1 MEPLVK
7 AALVGTGRTA
17 EPASTQSPVDDLLR
31 RAAVEDP
38 ERALLLAAGA
48 WAVWR
53 LAGRTPALLPE
64 PPEAAPEETR
74 PVCAPRGAELLEQMI
89 DGPYRLLLPEA
100 CGLLA
105 AAGQR
110 LPHALLPAALGLP
123 KPYRAAI
130 RPVLGERGPWLAR
143 QEPAWGWAAGPTL
156 EPEEGDEET
165 LPADADRL
173 WEEGSFETREALLV
187 RVRRVDPA
195 RGRAWLEAGLS
206 KEKADRRTALL
217 EKLATDLGP
226 EDEPLLEKS
235 LDDRS
240 QQVRTAAGLLLARL
254 PGSAYARRLRER
266 ADVLLSWEAPKSGG
280 GLLGKVGALLGS
292 GKGRGRLL
300 VDPPQ
305 EVDKSW
311 ERDGIPASPPQ
322 GVGKRAFWLAH
333 VLARVPPRHWEER
346 FGATPAEL
354 IDAAQET
361 EWTGTLAEGWA
372 RATLAFVS
380 GGAGSWAGPLWDLGR
395 AKKAPSE
402 LQPLLPELLAAVPEA
417 ERGERIARLLENPPP
432 VQEAPLE
439 LYLRQLPRPWTPAF
453 ANRYLESVRSAA
465 QAVARGGRRESVD
478 PWLGTLPLAA
488 VALPAESFAAAT
500 APWPFSR
507 FEGGLETPDWFQRS
521 WIDKVRELTEV
532 VEIRRTLRKEIV
544 P

>member
-7 AALVGTGRTA
+7 VALVGTARTA
-17 EPASTQSPVDDLLR
+17 EPATTGSPVDGLLR
-31 RAAVEDP
+31 RTAVEEP
-38 ERALLLAAGA
+38 ERALLLIAGA

-53 LAGRTPALLPE
+53 LAGRTPELLPE

-74 PVCAPRGAELLEQMI
+74 PVCAPRTAELVEQMI
-89 DGPYRLLLPEA
+89 DGPYRLLLPET
-100 CGLLA
+100 CSLLA

-110 LPHALLPAALGLP
+110 LPHSLLPAALGLP
-123 KPYRAAI
+123 KPYRAAV
-130 RPVLGERGPWLAR
+130 RPVLGERGSWLAR
-143 QEPAWGWAAGPTL
+143 QDPAWAWAAGPAP
-156 EPEEGDEET
+156 EGEEEG
-165 LPADADRL
+165 LPADAERL
-173 WEEGSFETREALLV
+173 WEEGSFETREAILA
-187 RVRRVDPA
+187 RMRRVDPA

-206 KEKADRRTALL
+206 KEKADRRTVLL
-217 EKLATDLGP
+217 EKLATGLDP

-254 PGSAYARRLRER
+254 PGSAYARRMRER
-266 ADVLLSWEAPKSGG
+266 GDALLAWEAPKAA

-292 GKGRGRLL
+292 GKGSGRLL

-305 EVDKSW
+305 EVDKPW

-322 GVGKRAFWLAH
+322 GVGKRAFWLTH

-354 IDAAQET
+354 IAAAQGT
-361 EWTGTLAEGWA
+361 DWTGALTEGWA
-372 RATLAFVS
+372 RATLAFQE
-380 GGAGSWAGPLWDLGR
+380 GAWAGPLWDLGR
-395 AKKAPSE
+395 QKEAPAE
-402 LQPLLPELLAAVPEA
+402 LRPLLPELLAAVPEA
-417 ERGERIARLLENPPP
+417 ERGERIARLVEDPPP
-432 VQEAPLE
+432 IQEAPLD

-453 ANRYLESVRSAA
+453 ADRYLESVRSAA
-465 QAVARGGRRESVD
+465 GAVARGNRRESVD

-488 VALPAESFAAAT
+488 VALPPESFAAAL
-500 APWPFSR
+500 APWPFGR

-521 WIDKVRELTEV
+521 WIDKVRELTEIL
-532 VEIRRTLRKEIV
+532 EIRRTLRKEIV

>member
-7 AALVGTGRTA
+7 AALVGTSRTSEIA
-17 EPASTQSPVDDLLR
+17 PTGSPVDDLLR
-31 RAAVEDP
+31 RAAVEEP
-38 ERALLLAAGA
+38 ERALLLASGA

-53 LAGRTPALLPE
+53 LAGRTPGLLPE
-64 PPEAAPEETR
+64 APEAAPEETR
-74 PVCAPRGAELLEQMI
+74 PSCTPRAAELLEPMI

-100 CGLLA
+100 CGLLT

-110 LPHALLPAALGLP
+110 LPPALLPAALGLP
-123 KPYRAAI
+123 KPYRAAV

-143 QEPAWGWAAGPTL
+143 QEPAWSWAAGPVLVL
-156 EPEEGDEET
+156 EPDEET
-165 LPADADRL
+165 LPADAERL
-173 WEEGSFETREALLV
+173 WEEGSFEIRETLLG

-195 RGRAWLEAGLS
+195 RGRDWLAAVLP
-206 KEKADRRTALL
+206 KEKADRRTLLL
-217 EKLATDLGP
+217 EKLTTGLGP
-226 EDEPLLEKS
+226 DDEPLLEKA

-254 PGSAYARRLRER
+254 PGSAYARRMQER
-266 ADVLLSWEAPKSGG
+266 GDALLSWEAPKSG
-280 GLLGKVGALLGS
+280 GLLGKVGALLG

-300 VDPPQ
+300 VDPPHD
-305 EVDKSW
+305 VDKSW

-346 FGATPAEL
+346 FGAEPAEL
-354 IDAAQET
+354 LAAAREND
-361 EWTGTLAEGWA
+361 WAGSLVEGWA
-372 RATLAFVS
+372 RAALAFQH
-380 GGAGSWAGPLWDLGR
+380 GAWAGPLWDLGR
-395 AKKAPSE
+395 QKDAPSE
-402 LQPLLPELLAAVPEA
+402 LRPLLPEFLAAVPEA
-417 ERGERIARLLENPPP
+417 DREERIARLVEDPPP

-439 LYLRQLPRPWTPAF
+439 LYLRQLPRPWTPVF
-453 ANRYLESVRSAA
+453 AGRYLESVRKAA
-465 QAVARGGRRESVD
+465 GAVARGNRRDAVD

-488 VALPAESFAAAT
+488 VALPPESFAAAL

-521 WIDKVRELTEV
+521 WMDKIRELTEV
-532 VEIRRTLRKEIV
+532 IEIRQTLRKEIV

>member
-7 AALVGTGRTA
+7 AALVGTVRTA
-17 EPASTQSPVDDLLR
+17 DPASTHTPVDDLLR
-31 RAAVEDP
+31 RAAVEEP

-74 PVCAPRGAELLEQMI
+74 PVCTPRAAELLEPMI

-105 AAGQR
+105 TAGRR
-110 LPHALLPAALGLP
+110 LPPALLPAALGLP
-123 KPYRAAI
+123 KPYRAAV

-143 QEPAWGWAAGPTL
+143 QEPAWSWAAAPAL
-156 EPEEGDEET
+156 APEPEGDEET
-165 LPADADRL
+165 LPPDAERL

-195 RGRAWLEAGLS
+195 RGRAWLATVLS
-206 KEKADRRTALL
+206 KEKADRRTVLL
-217 EKLATDLGP
+217 EKLATGLGP

-254 PGSAYARRLRER
+254 PGSAYARRMQER
-266 ADVLLSWEAPKSGG
+266 GDALLAWEAPKAA
-280 GLLGKVGALLGS
+280 GLLGKMGALLGS

-354 IDAAQET
+354 LAAAQ
-361 EWTGTLAEGWA
+361 GTDWIGSLTEGWA
-372 RATLAFVS
+372 RATLAFTE
-380 GGAGSWAGPLWDLGR
+380 GSWAGPLWDLGR
-395 AKKAPSE
+395 QKSAPSE
-402 LQPLLPELLAAVPEA
+402 LRPLLPEILAAVPEA
-417 ERGERIARLLENPPP
+417 EREGRIARLVEDPPP

-453 ANRYLESVRSAA
+453 AERYLENVRSAA
-465 QAVARGGRRESVD
+465 AAVARGGRRESVD

-488 VALPAESFAAAT
+488 VALPAESFAAAL

-507 FEGGLETPDWFQRS
+507 FEGRLETPDWFQRS
-521 WIDKVRELTEV
+521 WMDKIRELTED